1 MKKVITF
8 LLVLALL
15 VCCVQT
21 TQDSSVLDPLTI
33 RFIDVG
39 QGDAILLQC
48 GGQTLLIDGGPAEA
62 QQNLYKI
69 LRTEL
74 KLNYID
80 YVIST
85 HPHDDHIQGL
95 TIASSYCR
103 FGKVYSPVQEYD
115 SPAFREFAQRM
126 SKLNIN
132 IIIPDNGD
140 SFHIGS
146 ALVEF
151 LGDIDYEDEVNA
163 WSLVVKVTHGENT
176 FLFTGDA
183 TENRL
188 LKINN
193 NLLSADVLKAAHHGG
208 NSSNSSTI
216 YSVIRPKYVII
227 EVGESNDYG
236 HPSPETVALL
246 RDKRIVTY
254 RTDKHGTV
262 ICMSNGENLE
272 FQTEKQYRRY

>member
-1 MKKVITF
+1 M
-8 LLVLALL
+8 
-15 VCCVQT
+15 
-21 TQDSSVLDPLTI
+21 
-33 RFIDVG
+33 
-39 QGDAILLQC
+39 
-48 GGQTLLIDGGPAEA
+48 
-62 QQNLYKI
+62 
-69 LRTEL
+69 
-74 KLNYID
+74 
-80 YVIST
+80 
-85 HPHDDHIQGL
+85 
-95 TIASSYCR
+95 
-103 FGKVYSPVQEYD
+103 
-115 SPAFREFAQRM
+115 
-126 SKLNIN
+126 
-132 IIIPDNGD
+132 
-140 SFHIGS
+140 
-146 ALVEF
+146 EF

-262 ICMSNGENLE
+262 MCMSNGENLE